1 MDTLIAA
8 AVGCG
13 LPVERPE
20 ATMIMVCGA
29 AATQVAVLS
38 LGSIV
43 RAERIPVGGE
53 AVDAAIVQHL
63 RHQHQLMLPSQSV
76 RPLQLAL
83 EGNGLTPE
91 GPEVTEIHGR
101 DVATGL
107 ARSVKVDTAAVRRAI
122 QTPLTAVLDGIG
134 KVLRDCPPDLVA
146 DLADRGIM
154 MVGGSAL
161 LPGLDQMLRQA
172 TGMPVHIAEQPELC
186 AVEGL
191 GAMLEGRI
199 TLWCWTRSAP
209 EPHLD
214 PPSLLPGPVRI
225 RAGGPA
231 RVPGRS
237 RPFQRSGVYR
247 GPGWAGASAAQQY
260 RAQPLVRVPAA
271 AGAAGTARP
280 ATHEHRQGGD
290 MTSAASFPRDG
301 RTPWSSAVAWTRT
314 GRCSPR
320 GELVR
325 GCAQLLAGK
334 LAELPAGTARVDLDM
349 SGVHFMD
356 TAGLQFLE
364 VLREHA
370 RRRSMPVTTCR
381 WSGQPRRILE
391 LAGLDTTDPLR
402 SPRRALAGRVGGGA
416 GARGAAAS
424 APGGGRAAAAGHR
437 VPPGHRPGARHP
449 DGDVR
454 LLLGRGVAHPAGGVA
469 AVQHQAAHRGRVAD
483 GVRGGGGHSPPP
495 EVRTALAR
503 ALARR
508 AAR

>member
-1 MDTLIAA
+1 PPPPPAPRRRNERRGWDKRRAPPPRGGGGGGGCRPPPRGGGWRGGDRTRRALRRRPRLRAAACTPHDSDPLAQRAAIETLVGLGARRVELVDTLIAA

-63 RHQHQLMLPSQSV
+63 RHQHELMLPSQSV

-199 TLWCWTRSAP
+199 SP
-209 EPHLD
+209 MVLD
-214 PPSLLPGPVRI
+214 PL
-225 RAGGPA
+225 
-231 RVPGRS
+231 
-237 RPFQRSGVYR
+237 
-247 GPGWAGASAAQQY
+247 GA
-260 RAQPLVRVPAA
+260 
-271 AGAAGTARP
+271 
-280 ATHEHRQGGD
+280 
-290 MTSAASFPRDG
+290 
-301 RTPWSSAVAWTRT
+301 
-314 GRCSPR
+314 
-320 GELVR
+320 
-325 GCAQLLAGK
+325 
-334 LAELPAGTARVDLDM
+334 
-349 SGVHFMD
+349 
-356 TAGLQFLE
+356 
-364 VLREHA
+364 
-370 RRRSMPVTTCR
+370 
-381 WSGQPRRILE
+381 
-391 LAGLDTTDPLR
+391 
-402 SPRRALAGRVGGGA
+402 
-416 GARGAAAS
+416 
-424 APGGGRAAAAGHR
+424 
-437 VPPGHRPGARHP
+437 
-449 DGDVR
+449 
-454 LLLGRGVAHPAGGVA
+454 
-469 AVQHQAAHRGRVAD
+469 
-483 GVRGGGGHSPPP
+483 
-495 EVRTALAR
+495 
-503 ALARR
+503 
-508 AAR
+508 